1 MRDHPYRTEAE
12 AQFWG
17 DLSPLCPYTL
27 PVWGLSDSEMR
38 RRRAASL
45 YELEA
50 LFAEEGWPSDLVY
63 DAAHDLYRFPD
74 GEFAFYREYVNER
87 RLREEGMIG

>member
-1 MRDHPYRTEAE
+1 
-12 AQFWG
+12 
-17 DLSPLCPYTL
+17 
-27 PVWGLSDSEMR
+27 MR

-63 DAAHDLYRFPD
+63 DAAYDLYRFPD
-74 GEFAFYREYVNER
+74 GEFAFYREYVN
-87 RLREEGMIG
+87 